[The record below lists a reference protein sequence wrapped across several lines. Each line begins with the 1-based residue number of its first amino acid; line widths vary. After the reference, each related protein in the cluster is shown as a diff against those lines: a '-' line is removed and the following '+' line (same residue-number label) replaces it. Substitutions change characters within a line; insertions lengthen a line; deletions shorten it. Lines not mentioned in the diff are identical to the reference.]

1 MECAD
6 IGAPQ
11 RDGRVCSSLAV
22 AMAIATLFCMGAS
35 DSVTT
40 ANPLLATQFVPLQ
53 DARC

>member
-22 AMAIATLFCMGAS
+22 AIDVANFLYGQHDSVATREVAIATRFI
-35 DSVTT
+35 
-40 ANPLLATQFVPLQ
+40 PLQ
-53 DARC
+53 DAHC